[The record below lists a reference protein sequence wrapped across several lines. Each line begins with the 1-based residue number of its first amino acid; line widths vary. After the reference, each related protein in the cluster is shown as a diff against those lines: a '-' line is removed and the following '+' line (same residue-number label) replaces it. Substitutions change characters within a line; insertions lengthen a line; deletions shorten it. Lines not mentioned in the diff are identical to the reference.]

1 MYTEQKNDIFTEIT
15 HNTIYQTNKKSQKL
29 PLGTCLSAFSMIIL
43 GFLLLS
49 LSIYF
54 YYNNRNHGGFIP
66 LLIVSLLILLPGIYG
81 FYILYL
87 IKNRC
92 DGYVNTRFSNDYL

>member
-1 MYTEQKNDIFTEIT
+1 MYTEQKNDIFTEIP

-29 PLGTCLSAFSMIIL
+29 HLGTCLSAFSMIIF
-43 GFLLLS
+43 GFFLLS

-54 YYNNRNHGGFIP
+54 YYSNKNHNGFIP
-66 LLIVSLLILLPGIYG
+66 LLIMSLLILLPGIYG

-92 DGYVNTRFSNDYL
+92 DAYVNNRFSYDYL

>member
-1 MYTEQKNDIFTEIT
+1 MYTEQKNDIFTEIP

-29 PLGTCLSAFSMIIL
+29 HLGTCLSAFSMIIF
-43 GFLLLS
+43 GFFLLS

-54 YYNNRNHGGFIP
+54 YYSNKNHNGFIP
-66 LLIVSLLILLPGIYG
+66 LLIMSLLILLPGIYG

-92 DGYVNTRFSNDYL
+92 DGYLNNRFSYDYL